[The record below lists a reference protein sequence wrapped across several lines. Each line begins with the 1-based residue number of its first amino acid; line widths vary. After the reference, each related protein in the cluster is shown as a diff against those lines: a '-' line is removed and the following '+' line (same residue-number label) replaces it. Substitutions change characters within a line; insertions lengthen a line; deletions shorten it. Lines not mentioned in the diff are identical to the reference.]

1 MQKSVP
7 TSGPTKVRTF
17 LSRQWRWPLLVA
29 GVAILVGGG
38 FVFSQRR
45 PAVVSVAQIER
56 AVAIKVYGLGTVEAR
71 VVSEVGFEVG
81 AALSELKADHGDR
94 VAKGSV
100 LARLHSA
107 EQDAKIAK
115 AKAGV
120 LNAEAALKAAEA
132 AVGRAQAILAQKEAI
147 NRRKQALLGRQI
159 TSVEVA
165 GEAEKEE
172 VVARADVASAIANI
186 AVAMARL
193 ADALAQNDYEKVLL
207 DHHVLVA
214 PYDALVVKRHKELG
228 AVLKAG
234 EPLFT
239 LIDATSVWALA
250 YIDEG
255 RAGEIRLGQ
264 PAEVKLRSR
273 PHDVYQARVVR
284 IGIESDRVSE
294 ERRVYVKCEQCP
306 VSVHLGEQVEVFI
319 STGLLDEALLV
330 PEHAIK
336 GFDGASGRVWSVEG
350 GRLHHRFV
358 KFGPRTLDGRLGVAG
373 GVPEGARLVTST
385 RKEYWE
391 GRAARINAGGKP

>member
-1 MQKSVP
+1 M
-7 TSGPTKVRTF
+7 T
-17 LSRQWRWPLLVA
+17 
-29 GVAILVGGG
+29 
-38 FVFSQRR
+38 
-45 PAVVSVAQIER
+45 
-56 AVAIKVYGLGTVEAR
+56 
-71 VVSEVGFEVG
+71 
-81 AALSELKADHGDR
+81 AL
-94 VAKGSV
+94 AKGSV

-107 EQDAKIAK
+107 EQDAKVAK

-120 LNAEAALKAAEA
+120 VNAEAALKVAEA

-186 AVAMARL
+186 AVARARL
-193 ADALAQNDYEKVLL
+193 ADAKAQDDYEKVLL
-207 DHHVLVA
+207 DHHVLMA

-234 EPLFT
+234 ETLFT

-306 VSVHLGEQVEVFI
+306 ASVHLGEQVEVFI
-319 STGLLDEALLV
+319 TTGV
-330 PEHAIK
+330 
-336 GFDGASGRVWSVEG
+336 
-350 GRLHHRFV
+350 
-358 KFGPRTLDGRLGVAG
+358 LG
-373 GVPEGARLVTST
+373 
-385 RKEYWE
+385 
-391 GRAARINAGGKP
+391 